1 MKMQSFTYF
10 MPVKIHFGEGKLEDV
25 GNLAKNLGKKALL
38 VTGKK
43 SMKKLGITD
52 KVMKLLESSFVEAI
66 LYDNIPPNPTVEIVD
81 EGAKIARKEGCD
93 VIIGL
98 GGGSAL
104 DAAKG
109 VAVVASHGGSAWDY
123 IGEDKVTGEPLPIVA
138 IPTTAGTGSE
148 VTPVCVLTNKK
159 NLRKDAIVSPYTF
172 PKIAIVDP
180 TLMRSMPPELTAD
193 TGFDALA
200 HAVEAYLSL
209 NANPFS
215 DTLAM
220 KAISLINDSL
230 VEVTKNGEN
239 LKLRANMAL
248 ASSLAGMAIAQ
259 AGVVAGHG
267 FGMSIGGIL
276 GTPHGRTVGILLPHI
291 MRYNLP
297 EASDRIAQLAGCFN
311 LPAIK
316 DTIDRAQKVIETV
329 EKIMEGVNF
338 STRLKDIGVDKKDI
352 PRIVE
357 DCIDRPDMINNPRKF
372 DIKKAQ
378 KFLESIL

>member
-1 MKMQSFTYF
+1 
-10 MPVKIHFGEGKLEDV
+10 
-25 GNLAKNLGKKALL
+25 
-38 VTGKK
+38 
-43 SMKKLGITD
+43 MKKLGITD
-52 KVMKLLESSFVEAI
+52 KVMKLLEGSSVEAT
-66 LYDNIPPNPTVEIVD
+66 LYDNIPPNPPVEIVD

-109 VAVVASHGGSAWDY
+109 VAVVASHGKSLWDY
-123 IGEDKVTGEPLPIVA
+123 IGEGKVTKKTLPIIA

-148 VTPVCVLTNKK
+148 TTPYSVFTNKK
-159 NLRKDAIVSPYTF
+159 TLRKDAINSPYTF

-180 TLMRSMPPELTAD
+180 ALMRSMPPELTAD

-276 GTPHGRTVGILLPHI
+276 DTPHGRTVGILLPYI
-291 MRYNLP
+291 MRYSLS
-297 EASDRIAQLAGCFN
+297 EISDRIAQLISCFN
-311 LPAIK
+311 LPDTK
-316 DTIDRAQKVIETV
+316 DATADANKVIEAV

-338 STRLKDIGVDKKDI
+338 PTRLKDIGVDKKDI

-357 DCIDRPDMINNPRKF
+357 DCIDRPDMVNNPRKF
-372 DIKKAQ
+372 DVKKAQ
-378 KFLESIL
+378 EFLEQIV